1 MIKSS
6 SEILDQLMSLH
17 KNGLPEGS
25 RIGLKSFDSQLTFV
39 KGGCTDIT
47 GYPFFGKSLFLK
59 EIMMGLT
66 LNQGWRHC
74 VYMPDDGSDTEVI
87 SNLMHKLTGKTF
99 QKDYPNTITEKEI
112 SKYSTQLCDSF
123 KFISAEHNI
132 EPEAFWNYAK
142 ENKCTS
148 AVIDSW
154 NYLAHKGEPTNADYL
169 RKILSLRN
177 RFMDINKMH
186 SFIIIH
192 PKNPDPKQVKDGSVK
207 KPSVYD
213 LMGGSEW
220 NNNGRNIVVVHKDS
234 KENHH
239 PYKIT
244 VDKVKPKYYGELGEC
259 VLHIDWASQRF
270 YEFDHIY
277 NTKKYAYAT
286 EEIVVDPIKDI
297 FAVSNDQPF

>member
-6 SEILDQLMSLH
+6 SEILEQLMSLH

-25 RIGLKSFDSQLTFV
+25 KIGLNSFDSQLTFV

-87 SNLMHKLTGKTF
+87 SNLMHKLSGKTF
-99 QKDYPNTITEKEI
+99 EKNYPNSITEKDI
-112 SKYSTQLCDSF
+112 AKYSTTLCDSF

-270 YEFDHIY
+270 YEFDHIH

>member
-1 MIKSS
+1 MIKTN
-6 SEILDQLMSLH
+6 SEILDQLMYLY
-17 KNGLPEGS
+17 KNGIPEGS
-25 RIGLKSFDSQLTFV
+25 KVGLRSFDKQLTFV

-47 GYPFFGKSLFLK
+47 GYPFYGKSLFMK

-66 LNQGWRHC
+66 LNEGWRHC

-99 QKDYPNTITEKEI
+99 DKDYPNHITEREI
-112 SKYSTQLCDSF
+112 SKYSATLCDRF
-123 KFISAEHNI
+123 KFISSEHSI

-154 NYLAHKGEPTNADYL
+154 NYMAHKGEPTNPDYL

-177 RFMDINKMH
+177 RFMDVNKMH

-192 PKNPDPKQVKDGSVK
+192 PKNPDPKQVKAGEVN

-220 NNNGRNIVVVHKDS
+220 NNNGRNILVVHKETKD
-234 KENHH
+234 HH
-239 PYKIT
+239 QPYQVYI
-244 VDKVKPKYYGELGEC
+244 DKVKPKHYGQLGEC
-259 VLHIDWASQRF
+259 SLHMDWNSQRF
-270 YEFDHIY
+270 YEFNSVF
-277 NTKKYAYAT
+277 NTKNFAYAIQ
-286 EEIVVDPIKDI
+286 EVVQDPIDI
-297 FAVSNDQPF
+297 FQVTNDTPF

>member
-1 MIKSS
+1 MIKTN
-6 SEILDQLMSLH
+6 SEILDQLMYLY
-17 KNGLPEGS
+17 KNGIPEGS
-25 RIGLKSFDSQLTFV
+25 KVGLRSFDKQLTFV

-47 GYPFFGKSLFLK
+47 GYPFYGKSLFMK

-66 LNQGWRHC
+66 LNEGWRHC

-87 SNLMHKLTGKTF
+87 SNLMHKLSGKTF
-99 QKDYPNTITEKEI
+99 DKDYPNHITEREI
-112 SKYSTQLCDSF
+112 SKYSATLCDRF
-123 KFISAEHNI
+123 KFISSEHSI

-154 NYLAHKGEPTNADYL
+154 NYMAHKGEPTNPDYL

-177 RFMDINKMH
+177 RFMDVNKMH

-192 PKNPDPKQVKDGSVK
+192 PKNPDPKQVKAGEVN

-220 NNNGRNIVVVHKDS
+220 NNNGRNILVVHKETKD
-234 KENHH
+234 HH
-239 PYKIT
+239 QPYQVYI
-244 VDKVKPKYYGELGEC
+244 DKVKPKHYGQLGEC
-259 VLHIDWASQRF
+259 SLHMDWNSQRF
-270 YEFDHIY
+270 YEFNSVF
-277 NTKKYAYAT
+277 NTKNFAYAIQ
-286 EEIVVDPIKDI
+286 EVVQDPIDI
-297 FAVSNDQPF
+297 FQVTNDTPF

>member
-1 MIKSS
+1 MIKPNG
-6 SEILDQLMSLH
+6 EILEQLFNLH
-17 KNGLPEGS
+17 KNGIPEGS
-25 RIGLKSFDSQLTFV
+25 KIGLNSFDEQLTFV

-66 LNQGWRHC
+66 LNQNWRHC
-74 VYMPDDGSDTEVI
+74 VYMPDDGSDIEVI
-87 SNLMHKLTGKTF
+87 SNLLHKMTGKTF
-99 QKDYPNTITEKEI
+99 DKGYPNTITEKEI
-112 SKYSTQLCDSF
+112 SKYSSQLLDRF
-123 KFISAEHNI
+123 KFISAEHSI

-142 ENKCTS
+142 ENDCNS

-154 NYLAHKGEPTNADYL
+154 NYLAHKGEPTKPEYL
-169 RKILSLRN
+169 RKILSIRN
-177 RFMDINKMH
+177 RFMEVNKMH

-220 NNNGRNIVVVHKDS
+220 NNNGRNIIVVHKNS
-234 KENHH
+234 KDNHE

-244 VDKVKPKYYGELGEC
+244 IDKVKPKHYGQLGE
-259 VLHIDWASQRF
+259 VLLSMDWAKQRF
-270 YEFDHIY
+270 YEFDPVY
-277 NTKKYAYAT
+277 NKKTYAYGN
-286 EEIVVDPIKDI
+286 EEKITDPIKPI
-297 FAVSNDQPF
+297 THNTNDPF

>member
-1 MIKSS
+1 MIKSNG
-6 SEILDQLMSLH
+6 EILEQLYHLH
-17 KNGLPEGS
+17 KNGIPEGS
-25 RIGLKSFDSQLTFV
+25 KVGLNAFDEQLTFV

-59 EIMMGLT
+59 EIIMGLT
-66 LNQGWRHC
+66 LNQNWRHC

-87 SNLMHKLTGKTF
+87 SNLLHKMTGKTF
-99 QKDYPNTITEKEI
+99 DKGYPNTITEKEI
-112 SKYSTQLCDSF
+112 SKYSSQLLDRF
-123 KFISAEHNI
+123 KFISAEHSI

-142 ENKCTS
+142 ENECNS

-154 NYLAHKGEPTNADYL
+154 NYLAHKGEPTKPEYL
-169 RKILSLRN
+169 RKILSIRN
-177 RFMDINKMH
+177 RFMEVNKMH

-220 NNNGRNIVVVHKDS
+220 NNNGRNIIVVHKNAKD
-234 KENHH
+234 NHE

-244 VDKVKPKYYGELGEC
+244 IDKVKPKHYGQLGE
-259 VLHIDWASQRF
+259 VLLNMDWAKQRF
-270 YEFDHIY
+270 YEFDPVY
-277 NTKKYAYAT
+277 NKKTYAYGN
-286 EEIVVDPIKDI
+286 EEKITDPIKTI
-297 FAVSNDQPF
+297 THTTNDPF

>member
-1 MIKSS
+1 
-6 SEILDQLMSLH
+6 
-17 KNGLPEGS
+17 
-25 RIGLKSFDSQLTFV
+25 
-39 KGGCTDIT
+39 
-47 GYPFFGKSLFLK
+47 
-59 EIMMGLT
+59 
-66 LNQGWRHC
+66 
-74 VYMPDDGSDTEVI
+74 
-87 SNLMHKLTGKTF
+87 MHKLTGKTF

-234 KENHH
+234 KDNHH

-270 YEFDHIY
+270 YEFDHIH

>member
-1 MIKSS
+1 MIKTN
-6 SEILDQLMSLH
+6 SEILDQLMYLY
-17 KNGLPEGS
+17 KNGIPEGS
-25 RIGLKSFDSQLTFV
+25 KVGLKSFDKQLTFV

-47 GYPFFGKSLFLK
+47 GYPFYGKSLFMK

-66 LNQGWRHC
+66 LNEGWRHC

-87 SNLMHKLTGKTF
+87 SNLMHKLSGKTF
-99 QKDYPNTITEKEI
+99 DKDYPNHITEREI
-112 SKYSTQLCDSF
+112 SKYSATLCDRF
-123 KFISAEHNI
+123 KFISSEHSI

-154 NYLAHKGEPTNADYL
+154 NYMAHKGEPTNPDYL

-177 RFMDINKMH
+177 RFMDVNKMH

-192 PKNPDPKQVKDGSVK
+192 PKNPDPKQVKAGEVN

-220 NNNGRNIVVVHKDS
+220 NNNGRNILVVHKETKD
-234 KENHH
+234 HH
-239 PYKIT
+239 QPYQVYI
-244 VDKVKPKYYGELGEC
+244 DKVKPKHYGQLGEC
-259 VLHIDWASQRF
+259 SLHMDWNSQRF
-270 YEFDHIY
+270 YEFNSVF
-277 NTKKYAYAT
+277 NTKNFAYAIQ
-286 EEIVVDPIKDI
+286 EVVQDPIDI
-297 FAVSNDQPF
+297 FQVTNDTPF

>member
-17 KNGLPEGS
+17 KNGIPEGS
-25 RIGLKSFDSQLTFV
+25 KLGLNSFDNQLTFV

-66 LNQGWRHC
+66 LNEGWRHC

-112 SKYSTQLCDSF
+112 SKYSSQLCDSF
-123 KFISAEHNI
+123 KFISSEHNI

-186 SFIIIH
+186 SFIVIH

-213 LMGGSEW
+213 LMGG
-220 NNNGRNIVVVHKDS
+220 
-234 KENHH
+234 
-239 PYKIT
+239 
-244 VDKVKPKYYGELGEC
+244 
-259 VLHIDWASQRF
+259 
-270 YEFDHIY
+270 
-277 NTKKYAYAT
+277 
-286 EEIVVDPIKDI
+286 
-297 FAVSNDQPF
+297 

>member
-1 MIKSS
+1 
-6 SEILDQLMSLH
+6 
-17 KNGLPEGS
+17 
-25 RIGLKSFDSQLTFV
+25 
-39 KGGCTDIT
+39 
-47 GYPFFGKSLFLK
+47 
-59 EIMMGLT
+59 
-66 LNQGWRHC
+66 
-74 VYMPDDGSDTEVI
+74 
-87 SNLMHKLTGKTF
+87 
-99 QKDYPNTITEKEI
+99 
-112 SKYSTQLCDSF
+112 
-123 KFISAEHNI
+123 
-132 EPEAFWNYAK
+132 
-142 ENKCTS
+142 
-148 AVIDSW
+148 
-154 NYLAHKGEPTNADYL
+154 
-169 RKILSLRN
+169 
-177 RFMDINKMH
+177 MDINKMH

-270 YEFDHIY
+270 YEFDHIH